1 MKTKHVEDFSI
12 ACMDEG
18 SIPSDSTII
27 CSTTAYIKT
36 TQVLLGGFFLR
47 KDQLYNPFFK
57 THINYKFI
65 IFFFG
70 YIWHTNVVGH
80 YVGSKL
86 LLALMHQRFL
96 EKLSEVDGVASIYSV
111 FAMKSTK
118 ELGLT

>member
-47 KDQLYNPFFK
+47 KHQLYNPFFK

-65 IFFFG
+65 NFSLVTFG
-70 YIWHTNVVGH
+70 IQMLWVT
-80 YVGSKL
+80 S
-86 LLALMHQRFL
+86 
-96 EKLSEVDGVASIYSV
+96 SVANCYLPYCIRY
-111 FAMKSTK
+111 F
-118 ELGLT
+118 